1 MLREYQKKDFE
12 RDWVKIGRP
21 WNEDDRKRVDELTLY
36 NKNIRQQAEQEKLQ
50 RRVPG

>member
-1 MLREYQKKDFE
+1 MMREYQNKSFE

-36 NKNIRQQAEQEKLQ
+36 HQNVMQQAEQEKQ
-50 RRVPG
+50 QSRIAG